1 MYCPSILRKYYI
13 SCFLSELILFIAV
26 MIYLLEKLTVY
37 KFLEKTNQISS
48 ETYEY
53 THNFNAIIILTSD
66 LTFLYKQ

>member
-1 MYCPSILRKYYI
+1 
-13 SCFLSELILFIAV
+13 
-26 MIYLLEKLTVY
+26 MIYLLEKLTVC

-66 LTFLYKQ
+66 LTFYTNNKKSSWGIYTFTS